1 MNIIPDID
9 RQEIFEKKKVE
20 KKNFEEGDGEVSN
33 TAISIKA
40 PPEDPWEFSK
50 SQILFGGSLM
60 SNKNISKM
68 VAAKRSRIEENGRR
82 L

>member
-9 RQEIFEKKKVE
+9 RQKVFEKKKVE

-40 PPEDPWEFSK
+40 PAEDPWEFSK
-50 SQILFGGSLM
+50 SQILFFSDPF
-60 SNKNISKM
+60 KNICSQFTY
-68 VAAKRSRIEENGRR
+68 
-82 L
+82 